1 MLFDEKD
8 VDFLDTPYPSIWLC
22 VIFLL
27 IFINVFFALAETSLN
42 ESHKSRLERL
52 LDDGNEDAAKALKLL
67 EHPERANA
75 VIQLG
80 ITFVSILIGVST
92 SVILAPMVKPYIY
105 LVPYADELSLGLSI
119 LIVTYLTLM
128 LSEFLPTRI
137 AMQKP
142 EETLIHCEKTLSKL
156 IFVTKPVVSLLANSV
171 RLLLAM
177 LGLNLKIDDT
187 VTEDEVK
194 DLIEQATE

>member
-1 MLFDEKD
+1 MILLFDEKD

-142 EETLIHCEKTLSKL
+142 EETLIHCE
-156 IFVTKPVVSLLANSV
+156 IGRAHV
-171 RLLLAM
+171 
-177 LGLNLKIDDT
+177 
-187 VTEDEVK
+187 
-194 DLIEQATE
+194 

>member
-67 EHPERANA
+67 GAEHSDCDLSDVDAQRIPADA
-75 VIQLG
+75 DC
-80 ITFVSILIGVST
+80 
-92 SVILAPMVKPYIY
+92 
-105 LVPYADELSLGLSI
+105 YAEAGGNTDSL
-119 LIVTYLTLM
+119 
-128 LSEFLPTRI
+128 
-137 AMQKP
+137 
-142 EETLIHCEKTLSKL
+142 
-156 IFVTKPVVSLLANSV
+156 
-171 RLLLAM
+171 
-177 LGLNLKIDDT
+177 
-187 VTEDEVK
+187 
-194 DLIEQATE
+194 